1 MGIFRVLA
9 FPAERSPSSDE
20 QMLWQ
25 QPKMQIRE
33 QRKEAGRAPRGQA
46 AEGDELAS
54 GDDPHS
60 KPVTGENVEFVPA
73 IRSCSSKYEATWMG

>member
-46 AEGDELAS
+46 AKGDELA
-54 GDDPHS
+54 
-60 KPVTGENVEFVPA
+60 FW
-73 IRSCSSKYEATWMG
+73 R